1 MPLGKSVIA
10 LILSIQILGI
20 SILPKMNTTELTKLP
35 NLVQHMTEH
44 VSNGDSDSFLK
55 AFINHYSFNCDH
67 FDPSHQADL
76 PFLSNI
82 QSGFHFLLT
91 QLPDLRLMG
100 FDLLSST
107 FLMDAIDFPI
117 RKPSSIFHPPAV
129 F

>member
-20 SILPKMNTTELTKLP
+20 SILPKINTTELTKLP

-44 VSNGDSDSFLK
+44 VSNGESDSFLK

-67 FDPSHQADL
+67 LDPSHQADL
-76 PFLSNI
+76 PYFSNI
-82 QSGFHFLLT
+82 QSGFQFLLT
-91 QLPDLRLMG
+91 TQPDLKLIG
-100 FDLLSST
+100 FDLLKSN
-107 FLMDAIDFPI
+107 FLMDALEFALI
-117 RKPSSIFHPPAV
+117 RPNSIFHPPAV